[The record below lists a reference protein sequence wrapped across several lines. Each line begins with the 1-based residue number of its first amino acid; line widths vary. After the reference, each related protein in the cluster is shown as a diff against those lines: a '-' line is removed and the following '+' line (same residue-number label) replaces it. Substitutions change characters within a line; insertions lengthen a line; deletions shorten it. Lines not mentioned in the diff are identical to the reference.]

1 MITICK
7 RMRYCQ
13 PLFLYVRSEKR
24 KKIISLILVSIIGI
38 GIIPKTLVN
47 EKHEVLE
54 SSISVYTKEE
64 VDSMLAALNNN
75 ITVNTNEI
83 ISLKNEITA
92 LNDSLTNYALKS
104 DLSTT
109 NSNIDDLNTIV
120 ANNTNRIEILENNST
135 RNMEE
140 FSLKSN
146 ATANISW
153 DSTQKATV
161 ITSYTPTQDCYFICH
176 GYTSNHSSNYLSDSS
191 SSMPGIR
198 ILELKGPGDSD
209 TITDYVNIGT
219 VKSGEEITCDF
230 YAYTSTS
237 YITINIDILTDEK

>member
-1 MITICK
+1 M
-7 RMRYCQ
+7 
-13 PLFLYVRSEKR
+13 

-38 GIIPKTLVN
+38 SIIPKTLVN

-64 VDSMLAALNNN
+64 ADSMLTALNNN

-120 ANNTNRIEILENNST
+120 ANNTNRIEALENKSLSLEKIGSFSGTSPSMGSGQPFSAIYSNST
-135 RNMEE
+135 ISANMP
-140 FSLKSN
+140 SLSVDDY
-146 ATANISW
+146 II
-153 DSTQKATV
+153 V
-161 ITSYTPTQDCYFICH
+161 ITQVI
-176 GYTSNHSSNYLSDSS
+176 SS
-191 SSMPGIR
+191 SSDNNYNTSG
-198 ILELKGPGDSD
+198 GGDSA
-209 TITDYVNIGT
+209 TLNPQITNL
-219 VKSGEEITCDF
+219 
-230 YAYTSTS
+230 TSTS
-237 YITINIDILTDEK
+237 MTISNTGVTYGRNSGSGYRIGSVRISGDIYYLGT